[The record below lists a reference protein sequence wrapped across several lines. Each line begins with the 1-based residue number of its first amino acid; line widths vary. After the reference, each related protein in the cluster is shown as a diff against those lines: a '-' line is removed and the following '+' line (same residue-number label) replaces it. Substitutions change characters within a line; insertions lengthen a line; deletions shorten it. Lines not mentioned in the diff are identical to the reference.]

1 MKYKLRMMLLCAIMF
16 LIYSCAKDYADEMV
30 ISDNNVVE
38 LKQSD
43 TELRQMIEDKLALLG
58 EQINT
63 ALGAAET
70 EKRAAIKVK
79 MGEWTRSLNSM
90 INRIETLTD
99 EEIRKQTQRLNAQ
112 VTNIKGKIAD
122 FERLNNGRIAQLEKE
137 IKQAMEKG
145 DADALAK
152 LAELKK
158 KLNDADSNIDALN
171 LKVDK
176 WQEQLNS
183 IASKDYSAVYAD
195 YKARIQA
202 LNEIDMEKRYQNI
215 QTMLKALTI
224 SQFEALTSNDI
235 KTINGLIGRVNDLY
249 TRVYKQYDT
258 IDEAL
263 DNWATQAED
272 ECSALESLVS
282 ELEAIDLSNVETIMG
297 NCNDYSDKIDA
308 INSWIEDIPNF
319 VDEIQTAVDNVQ
331 EKSAEAND
339 LIEEINSLGNDNG
352 IEYDE
357 YEYAD
362 AINSIGEQLADDMNN
377 KLQDL
382 FDRYPHAWG
391 GSLPSVS
398 W

>member
-58 EQINT
+58 KQINT

-99 EEIRKQTQRLNAQ
+99 EEIRKQTQRLNEQ

-183 IASKDYSAVYAD
+183 IAAKDYSAVYAD

-215 QTMLKALTI
+215 QTMLNALTI

-258 IDEAL
+258 IDEDL
-263 DNWATQAED
+263 DNWASQAEG
-272 ECSALESLVS
+272 EYSALELLVS
-282 ELEAIDLSNVETIMG
+282 ELEDIDLSNVETIID

-319 VDEIQTAVDNVQ
+319 VDKIQTAVDNVQ
-331 EKSAEAND
+331 VKSAEANS
-339 LIEEINSLGNDNG
+339 LIEQVNAMGKDID
-352 IEYDE
+352 YDDYK
-357 YEYAD
+357 YED